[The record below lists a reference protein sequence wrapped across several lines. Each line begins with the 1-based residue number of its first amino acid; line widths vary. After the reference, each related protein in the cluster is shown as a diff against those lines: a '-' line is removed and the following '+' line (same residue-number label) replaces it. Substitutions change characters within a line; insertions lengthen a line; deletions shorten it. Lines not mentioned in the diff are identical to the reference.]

1 MARTFDETVEFD
13 DGLRLVKIGAGGTM
27 AAIPTNDTK
36 FVTKFVEMINWMEAA
51 AEEIRNRQFPAQQK
65 EEDEVDTDA
74 LLKFAEEREEMCEEA
89 CAMLDSL
96 FGHGVCSAAF
106 GAEVPDEACIFEFVE
121 KMVPFVNRAFSERGE
136 KIALKYN
143 RNRKGGRTQ
152 RSKAELIEDYKS
164 AE

>member
-1 MARTFDETVEFD
+1 MAITFDEAVEFD
-13 DGLRLVKIGAGGTM
+13 DGIRLIRVGKEGVT

-36 FVTKFVEMINWMEAA
+36 FVTRFAGLINWLEAA
-51 AEEIRNRQFPAQQK
+51 AEEIGKRELPVQD
-65 EEDEVDTDA
+65 EENAIDTNA
-74 LLKFAEEREEMCEEA
+74 LLKFAEAREEMCKEA
-89 CAMLDSL
+89 CEKLDSL

-106 GAEVPDEACIFEFVE
+106 GAEVPDEACVFEFME

-152 RSKAELIEDYKS
+152 RSKAELIEDYKA